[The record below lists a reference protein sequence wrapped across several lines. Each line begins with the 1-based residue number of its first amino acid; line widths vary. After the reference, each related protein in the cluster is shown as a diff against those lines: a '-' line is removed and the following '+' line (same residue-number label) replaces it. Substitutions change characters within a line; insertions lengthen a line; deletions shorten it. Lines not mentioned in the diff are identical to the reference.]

1 MFIIHSEDTW
11 YITNDIHAE
20 EGDLKSGEKD
30 EVFVPELSW
39 EFLDQSPIEANA
51 WKTDD
56 TLKVTHGVDQKEMM
70 IALKLHGILASS
82 LLLIGVMVTGLG
94 IW

>member
-1 MFIIHSEDTW
+1 MEYGNCGPGCPSED
-11 YITNDIHAE
+11 D
-20 EGDLKSGEKD
+20 
-30 EVFVPELSW
+30 
-39 EFLDQSPIEANA
+39 A
-51 WKTDD
+51 WLTDD
-56 TLKVTHGVDQKEMM
+56 TLKVTHGIDQKEMM